1 MRRRAFLGL
10 GSNLGDRETHLN
22 DAIER
27 IPDVVRVSSFWET
40 APVGGP
46 EQGPFLNCV
55 VELAT
60 DRTARQLLAVC
71 REREQYAD
79 RVRIERWGPR
89 SLDVDVLWIDG
100 ETVDEP
106 DLVVPHPRM
115 FDRAF
120 VLVPLREL
128 APDLIPDGFVTPA
141 SDEVWVYPARAAEDS
156 ASDES

>member
-1 MRRRAFLGL
+1 MTRRAFLGL
-10 GSNLGDRETHLN
+10 GSNLGDRESYLN
-22 DAIER
+22 HAIEQ

-55 VELAT
+55 VQLST

-71 REREQYAD
+71 REREAD
-79 RVRIERWGPR
+79 AERVRIERWGPR

-100 ETVDEP
+100 ETVDEH

-120 VLVPLREL
+120 VLVPLGEL
-128 APDLIPDGFVTPA
+128 APELIPKEFVMPS
-141 SDEVWVYPARAAEDS
+141 SDEVRLYTPTAEQES
-156 ASDES
+156 ASDPS

>member
-1 MRRRAFLGL
+1 MMRRAFLGL

-27 IPDVVRVSSFWET
+27 IPDLVRVSSFWET

-55 VELAT
+55 VQLAT
-60 DRTARQLLAVC
+60 DRTARQLLMVC
-71 REREQYAD
+71 REREEYAE

-89 SLDVDVLWIDG
+89 SLDVDVLWIDD
-100 ETVDEP
+100 ETVDED

-120 VLVPLREL
+120 VLVPLSEL
-128 APDLIPDGFVTPA
+128 APELIPNEFVMPST
-141 SDEVWVYPARAAEDS
+141 DQVWVYTPIAEQES

>member
-1 MRRRAFLGL
+1 MTRRVFLGL
-10 GSNLGDRETHLN
+10 GSNLGDRKQHLD
-22 DAIER
+22 DAIAR

-55 VELAT
+55 VQLST

-71 REREQYAD
+71 REREAWAE
-79 RVRIERWGPR
+79 RVRLERWGPR

-100 ETVDEP
+100 EIVDQH

-128 APDLIPDGFVTPA
+128 APDLIPEDFEMPPV
-141 SDEVWVYPARAAEDS
+141 SEVWPY
-156 ASDES
+156 ESSSGG